1 MKKYDFNFLTGNV
14 VTKQDEKYDEATLHW
29 NRAIEKR
36 PLAFVFCQNVADVKN
51 AIQWCKEN
59 NLIFKIRS
67 GRHHYEGLSTGDDII
82 VIDVSGLNK
91 IEINEEQNTVSIQGG
106 VRNRELYE
114 ALGEKGYPFPGGGC
128 PTVGVA
134 GFTIGGGWGYSSR
147 LFGLGCDNLIEI
159 EVIDYK
165 GDTLIANATQNIDL
179 FWALR
184 GSGGQNFGI
193 AVRLTYKLPPKLN
206 QGCLINF
213 DYLQLDKTKITDLVL
228 TYQDYFKTLDRR
240 MNLKIGIYNSAQKGQ
255 GVRIT
260 GLFYGNKA
268 EAIDNLKP
276 LIQFVDDKTIF
287 TIDEMSILEA
297 NREIQDSHPDYE
309 NYKSSGRF
317 MMRDL
322 TEDDIKMFLE
332 LIENRAQGAYYTA
345 VSLYGM
351 GGAVAD
357 VEVDATSFYY
367 REARFI
373 LGFQSVWEDN
383 SFAPANV
390 EWFLSKF
397 EHLKAITQGAF
408 INFPLTEMD
417 NYMEEYYGKNA
428 KRLQQVREIYDPFK
442 VFDFEQGI
450 Q

>member
-213 DYLQLDKTKITDLVL
+213 DYLQLDKTKIKDLVL
-228 TYQDYFKTLDRR
+228 TYQEYFKTLDRR
-240 MNLKIGIYNSAQKGQ
+240 MNLKIGIYNSA
-255 GVRIT
+255 
-260 GLFYGNKA
+260 
-268 EAIDNLKP
+268 
-276 LIQFVDDKTIF
+276 
-287 TIDEMSILEA
+287 
-297 NREIQDSHPDYE
+297 
-309 NYKSSGRF
+309 
-317 MMRDL
+317 
-322 TEDDIKMFLE
+322 
-332 LIENRAQGAYYTA
+332 
-345 VSLYGM
+345 
-351 GGAVAD
+351 
-357 VEVDATSFYY
+357 
-367 REARFI
+367 
-373 LGFQSVWEDN
+373 
-383 SFAPANV
+383 
-390 EWFLSKF
+390 
-397 EHLKAITQGAF
+397 
-408 INFPLTEMD
+408 
-417 NYMEEYYGKNA
+417 
-428 KRLQQVREIYDPFK
+428 
-442 VFDFEQGI
+442 
-450 Q
+450 